1 MPSLS
6 VAIPLYN
13 EEATVRELH
22 RRLTEVLTPLI
33 DYELVIVDDRSTDD
47 TWTVLRELA
56 ATDDRLRLIRL
67 SRNFGHQVAISA
79 GLDAAR
85 GDAVVLMDGDLQDP
99 PEVIASLLERWR
111 DGYDVVFA
119 VRVDREGETLFK
131 RATAAAFYRLMRR
144 MSQVDIPEQAGDFR
158 LLSRRAADALIAM
171 PERARFLRGMA
182 SWIGFR
188 QVGVPY
194 RRDPRYAGET
204 KYPLRKM
211 IRFANDAVT
220 SFSTAPLRIVS
231 GAGFLMVV
239 FCVLYLVYTL
249 VIRFATDRAV
259 QGWTSLVVLLLLI
272 GGFQLMGLGVVGQ
285 YVARIFEEAKGR
297 PLYLVDEVVDGRR
310 DDSADAVSAD
320 AVEARV

>member
-194 RRDPRYAGET
+194 HRDPRYAGET